1 MNETQ
6 VDVYKREHREQREHP
21 NIDGGSISSRHVLP
35 DENMGNNLMMNIIDP
50 IIVPP
55 LQYPRPKIERP
66 CYISHTDWFEIQGK
80 KMKPGLY
87 WHGKRH
93 KDGESVDVDEWICSP
108 LSVEGIS
115 SSPINDNFGRLLKFQ
130 DTNGQW
136 HEWAMPMHMLKGN
149 GDELRGELLNQG
161 VTFNPKKRSDIINY
175 IMTQQT
181 YRKITAVDRVGWHDD
196 VFVLPNQVIG
206 KGDVVF
212 QSEAVAESEFQTKG
226 TLADWQQEIGKL
238 CVDNIPL
245 MVSISAA
252 LAGPLLKFIDRQQG
266 GGIHWVGDSSCGKS
280 TAVEIAASVWGS
292 PELIRSWSATANGL
306 EGVAATRN
314 DTCLILDEIDEAS
327 PHEIGKIAYMLGNGQ
342 GKQRAGR
349 VGTARKIQRWRIITI
364 STGERTLTSIMNE
377 IGKRPNAGQ
386 LVRLL
391 SIPVT
396 FAHGAFSNLHGFE
409 SGRALSDHLKS
420 MRLKHYGLAGP
431 AFLYR
436 LMNDKRDFPAQLDKY
451 LQPFNS
457 DAKTNLEKRAAMVFA
472 IIALTGEIAIE
483 YGILP
488 WEETYAWDAALIAF
502 QRWQTFSGPGQ
513 TEDTQILQA
522 ISDFIARHG
531 DSRFSPHREHEDK
544 PVPNRA
550 GWYKDTDQGRV
561 YMFFPAALNEAGA
574 GFERSRIVEALRRAK
589 WIVESDLGRATKKSR
604 TAAGSKN
611 LYFICERESNNEP

>member
-1 MNETQ
+1 MNTIE
-6 VDVYKREHREQREHP
+6 REHSEQREQASKHVGC
-21 NIDGGSISSRHVLP
+21 NSSHNESGG
-35 DENMGNNLMMNIIDP
+35 GNNENIIGE
-50 IIVPP
+50 IINPVLVPP
-55 LQYPRPKIERP
+55 LILLKPEIERS
-66 CYISHTDWFEIQGK
+66 CYISHDDWFELNGK
-80 KMKPGLY
+80 KLKPGLY

-93 KDGESVDVDEWICSP
+93 KDGESVEVDEWICSP

-115 SSPINDNFGRLLKFQ
+115 CSPIHDNFGRLLKFQ
-130 DTNGQW
+130 YTNGQW

-161 VTFNPKKRSDIINY
+161 VTFNPKKRCDIINY

-196 VFVLPNQVIG
+196 AFVLPNQVIG

-226 TLADWQQEIGKL
+226 TLESWQQEIGKL
-238 CVDNIPL
+238 CVGNIPL
-245 MVSISAA
+245 MISIAAA

-280 TAVEIAASVWGS
+280 TAVEVAASIWGS
-292 PELIRSWSATANGL
+292 PEFIRSWSATANGL

-314 DTCLILDEIDEAS
+314 ETCLILDEIDEAS
-327 PHEIGKIAYMLGNGQ
+327 PHEIGKIAYMLANGQ

-391 SIPVT
+391 SIPVS
-396 FAHGAFSNLHGFE
+396 FEYGAFSNLHEFE

-420 MRLKHYGLAGP
+420 MRLMHYGHVGP
-431 AFLYR
+431 AFIR
-436 LMNDKRDFPAQLDKY
+436 KLMDDKRDFPALLDQLVNTLSK
-451 LQPFNS
+451 LVT
-457 DAKTNLEKRAAMVFA
+457 TNLEKRAATVFA
-472 IIALTGEIAIE
+472 IIGLTGELALE
-483 YGILP
+483 YGLLP
-488 WEETYAWDAALIAF
+488 WEPGSMLEATLIAF
-502 QRWQTFSGPGQ
+502 KRYQTYQGPGQ

-522 ISDFIARHG
+522 ISDFIAKYG
-531 DSRFSPHREHEDK
+531 DSRFSAHHERIEGTIY
-544 PVPNRA
+544 NRA
-550 GWYKDTDQGRV
+550 GWYKDADIGRV
-561 YMFFPAALNEAGA
+561 YIFLPVALMEAGG
-574 GFERSRIVEALRRAK
+574 GFERTRVVEALKRAK
-589 WIVESDLGRATKKSR
+589 WIVESDVGRATKKVR
-604 TAAGSKN
+604 IRGGLNN
-611 LYFICERESNNEP
+611 LYYICEPGQTCSPSNV